1 MSLTLPPLRLISSS
15 SSGANVPSLATNF
28 ARTLALTL
36 PGAKMRSSC
45 VVLRPDKE
53 MLLMYLTL
61 ALFIGGVAM
70 GYMAG
75 INH

>member
-1 MSLTLPPLRLISSS
+1 L
-15 SSGANVPSLATNF
+15 
-28 ARTLALTL
+28 LALGL
-36 PGAKMRSSC
+36 AINVRQSM
-45 VVLRPDKE
+45 DKE

-75 INH
+75 MNH

>member
-1 MSLTLPPLRLISSS
+1 M
-15 SSGANVPSLATNF
+15 
-28 ARTLALTL
+28 
-36 PGAKMRSSC
+36 
-45 VVLRPDKE
+45 DKE
-53 MLLMYLTL
+53 MLLMMLTL